1 MNRERVQRLLAVN
14 LNYMGDGLFTTPSL
28 AALRARFPEAA
39 IDVLAGERAA
49 AILRGNPHIDRL
61 ITRPPRGG
69 AGRSANL
76 WRTLKDGNYDAV
88 LLFQSTIANAALAA
102 LAQVPVRVGFDQDGC
117 GPFLTHRV
125 PERRPGEHVVD
136 AYLRLAEAIGEGK
149 ANGAEYPLS
158 IAISP
163 EEEAFAENFFGV
175 WADRPTVG
183 LVIGATRAQ
192 KRWPETY
199 FARLADKI
207 WDAAGVG
214 CVLLGGPEEAE
225 AARRIQAEAKSPLVS
240 AVGKTTEKELAAVV
254 GRLKVV
260 VSGDSGPLH
269 IAAAMKTPVVAL
281 FGSTD
286 PAETG
291 PWPLQSDGGSDSP
304 SPRRNARKNPT
315 DRKSAAPATVLY
327 DALHCAPCRKRPTC
341 GGRFDCMNALTPERV
356 YDAVCDFLGVEHQR
370 LRLPMLPASPVVAPV
385 VRSGLPEIRRV
396 CVIRFGAMGDILMTT
411 PAVRAIAEQLQPDA
425 IDYIVGRN
433 NVEVL
438 CGIPYLR
445 RVIPYGPRGEDMR
458 PHNLASFLKSL
469 RAEKY
474 DLCIN
479 FQPSL
484 KTFIMMHGSG
494 ATRRITYDKD
504 MSLQPETGRVRH
516 FIQDFAKELRSVGVT
531 LQDPTMDF
539 VVPDATRTQVAALL
553 AAEGIAP
560 GTPFLAANPGGTRII
575 NRWPPE
581 RYIEFLDRMAREMP
595 ALRLVL
601 TGGPDDRERAEF
613 IAANVRPETQLVN
626 LANRLKIKE
635 MGALLCLARVF
646 VTPDTGPMHIA
657 SALGTPMVV
666 LSGAADPDRTGP
678 MSRRD
683 LVVINRELSCVPC
696 RERYCRRGDIAC
708 MTQMPVDWVINAVQ
722 RRLSEEGFGIR
733 NSEFGPEAPSPT
745 PDARRPKAEFGQGEG
760 RGDS

>member
-1 MNRERVQRLLAVN
+1 MNRERVKRLLAVN
-14 LNYMGDGLFTTPSL
+14 LNYMGDGLFTTPAL
-28 AALRARFPEAA
+28 AALRARFPDAA

-61 ITRPPRGG
+61 LTRPPRGG

-76 WRTLKDGNYDAV
+76 WRTLKEGDYDAV
-88 LLFQSTIANAALAA
+88 ILFQSTIANAALAA

-125 PERRPGEHVVD
+125 TERRPGEHVVD

-149 ANGAEYPLS
+149 PHGAAYPLS
-158 IAISP
+158 IAVSP
-163 EEEAFAENFFGV
+163 EDEAFAENFFRV
-175 WADRPTVG
+175 WADKPTVG

-199 FARLADKI
+199 FARLADKL

-225 AARRIQAEAKSPLVS
+225 AARRIQAEAQSPLVS

-254 GRLKVV
+254 AQLKVV

-269 IAAAMKTPVVAL
+269 IAAAMLTPVVAL

-291 PWPLQSDGGSDSP
+291 PWSLKSP
-304 SPRRNARKNPT
+304 SNRGG
-315 DRKSAAPATVLY
+315 AAPATVLY

-341 GGRFDCMNALTPERV
+341 NGRFDCMNALTPERA

-370 LRLPMLPASPVVAPV
+370 LRLPMLPASPVVAPA

-438 CGIPYLR
+438 SGIPYLR

-458 PHNLASFLKSL
+458 PHNLACFLKSL

-494 ATRRITYDKD
+494 AARRITYDKD
-504 MSLQPETGRVRH
+504 MSLRPETGRVRH
-516 FIQDFAKELRSVGVT
+516 FIQDFAKELRSIGVT
-531 LQDPTMDF
+531 LHDPIMDF
-539 VVPDATRTQVAALL
+539 VVPDAARKNVAALL
-553 AAEGIAP
+553 ADEGIAP

-595 ALRLVL
+595 ELRLVL

-613 IAANVRPETQLVN
+613 IAANVRPETRLVN

-696 RERYCRRGDIAC
+696 RERYCKRGDIAC
-708 MTQMPVDWVINAVQ
+708 MTQMPVEWVMNAVR
-722 RRLSEEGFGIR
+722 RRLELEVR
-733 NSEFGPEAPSPT
+733 N
-745 PDARRPKAEFGQGEG
+745 
-760 RGDS
+760 